1 MYLLFFFNIE
11 KEVMKLASLKG
22 KEEQGK
28 DGKYMGERDTSLS
41 VYF

>member
-1 MYLLFFFNIE
+1 MYLIFFFNTE
-11 KEVMKLASLKG
+11 EVMKLASLKG
-22 KEEQGK
+22 KAEEEK